1 MTSHDVLSPHI
12 NVERTFAVAA
22 LSDDPA
28 KIGDTIGR
36 IIVEL
41 TT

>member
-1 MTSHDVLSPHI
+1 MMLFSPHI
-12 NVERTFAVAA
+12 NVELTFALAS

-28 KIGDTIGR
+28 KIGDTIR
-36 IIVEL
+36 HFIVDF